1 MITVDAVRSRVRS
14 SFETIVSDLVDLV
27 AIPSVSASSHDQ
39 SQVARS
45 AEHVADLLRETGLE
59 ARVLSAPG
67 PDGAPGRPA
76 VLAHADGPA
85 GAPHVLLYAHHDVQP
100 VGDPGAWAQA
110 DPFAAE
116 RRGERLY
123 GRGAADDGAGVIAH
137 VHALRVLA
145 GLGGGEPPCSVTV
158 FIEGEEEI
166 GSPSFEAF
174 LAAHRDRLAA
184 DVIIVADSSN
194 WRVGVPAL
202 TTSLRGVVQVDVRL
216 DVLDHALHS
225 GQYGGPVLDAVTSMC
240 RLVATLHDE
249 HGDVA
254 VPGLVSR
261 PQAAPDF
268 PDYPEADFRADAGVL
283 DGVGLIGAGDL
294 TARLWTKPSLTVIG
308 MDVTPLDLAGSVLAP
323 SCTARL
329 SLRIAPGQDPASALS
344 ALTAH
349 LEAHAPFGAR
359 VSVTPGET
367 GPAFDGSSDGPAAC
381 TARWALTTAFGRDCV
396 DIGQGGSIPFIAT
409 LQETFP
415 DAQVLVTGIEDPDT
429 RAHSENESM
438 HLGDLERIVTAEAL
452 LLARLGGALAPD
464 GASGSGTGAVAPDD
478 GAGVAPDGDGGPG
491 AA

>member
-1 MITVDAVRSRVRS
+1 M
-14 SFETIVSDLVDLV
+14 
-27 AIPSVSASSHDQ
+27 
-39 SQVARS
+39 
-45 AEHVADLLRETGLE
+45 
-59 ARVLSAPG
+59 
-67 PDGAPGRPA
+67 
-76 VLAHADGPA
+76 
-85 GAPHVLLYAHHDVQP
+85 
-100 VGDPGAWAQA
+100 
-110 DPFAAE
+110 
-116 RRGERLY
+116 
-123 GRGAADDGAGVIAH
+123 
-137 VHALRVLA
+137 
-145 GLGGGEPPCSVTV
+145 
-158 FIEGEEEI
+158 
-166 GSPSFEAF
+166 
-174 LAAHRDRLAA
+174 
-184 DVIIVADSSN
+184 
-194 WRVGVPAL
+194 
-202 TTSLRGVVQVDVRL
+202 
-216 DVLDHALHS
+216 
-225 GQYGGPVLDAVTSMC
+225 LDAVTSMC

-283 DGVGLIGAGDL
+283 DGVGLIGTGDL

-367 GPAFDGSSDGPAAC
+367 GPAFDAPADTPASRA
-381 TARWALTTAFGRDCV
+381 ARWALTTAFGRDCV

-415 DAQVLVTGIEDPDT
+415 DAQVLVTGIEDPDA
-429 RAHSENESM
+429 RAHSEDESM
-438 HLGDLERIVTAEAL
+438 HLGDLERIGTAEAL

-464 GASGSGTGAVAPDD
+464 GASGSGTGVVAPDD
-478 GAGVAPDGDGGPG
+478 GSGVAPDGDGGPG